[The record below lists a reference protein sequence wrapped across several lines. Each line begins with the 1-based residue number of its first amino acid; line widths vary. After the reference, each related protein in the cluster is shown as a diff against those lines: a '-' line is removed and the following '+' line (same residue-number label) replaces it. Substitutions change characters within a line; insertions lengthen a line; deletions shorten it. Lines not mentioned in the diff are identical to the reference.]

1 MRGPAFLRKP
11 VSPAVAEAKLRAAE
25 DHLRLEDAW
34 ALFCDHFP
42 RRERC
47 PQALVRHLHGP
58 RGAVFC
64 RSRPLSEGWM
74 MSRAMLIIHGDASR
88 QKAMHWASRA
98 PLGTR
103 VEFKDVQRTLPQN
116 DRMWAMLTD
125 VASQVLWAGKRRTPD
140 TWKLLF
146 LRLPPPRAGAG
157 DGISSRARRQRRP
170 GQHRNVLI
178 GSEQGRDDHAHRVGV
193 SSSAPSMA

>member
-1 MRGPAFLRKP
+1 
-11 VSPAVAEAKLRAAE
+11 
-25 DHLRLEDAW
+25 
-34 ALFCDHFP
+34 
-42 RRERC
+42 
-47 PQALVRHLHGP
+47 
-58 RGAVFC
+58 
-64 RSRPLSEGWM
+64 

-125 VASQVLWAGKRRTPD
+125 VATQVLWAGKRRTPD

-146 LRLPPPRAGAG
+146 LDYLRRELAQETEYLPALDGSAGQV
-157 DGISSRARRQRRP
+157 S
-170 GQHRNVLI
+170 I
-178 GSEQGRDDHAHRVGV
+178 GT
-193 SSSAPSMA
+193 SSSDLSKDEMTMLIELVFKFGAAHGVKFLEPAEVA